1 MCSVPFQAVRTRRTK
16 PVAPLLSRGFLPS
29 SWVRTKQRNRLLTV
43 VRRRD
48 MPCGVRGWKGTGL
61 MFVYTVG
68 VGGSLLMRCHS
79 KQTGTGSE
87 GASQRGVRTE
97 RAADAERLRGQG
109 GVPASL
115 EGSKEAT
122 VASAR
127 PAESEGTHS
136 SGAAGGS
143 GQCKD
148 VAFPSGRER
157 KPPGVASRGL
167 G

>member
-1 MCSVPFQAVRTRRTK
+1 
-16 PVAPLLSRGFLPS
+16 
-29 SWVRTKQRNRLLTV
+29 
-43 VRRRD
+43 
-48 MPCGVRGWKGTGL
+48 
-61 MFVYTVG
+61 
-68 VGGSLLMRCHS
+68 MRCHS

-143 GQCKD
+143 GRCKD

-167 G
+167 E